1 MLLVEVGQCGI
12 QVGQTLVQLLSSDVQ
27 LDEILVDTERK
38 TWLSIEQS
46 DRRVVVDAGAT
57 GRGNNWAHGY
67 SDDLGA
73 EKTLEAVRKCF
84 ESGASSDRNLMLTHR
99 QGFTD
104 ISLIIYRMVSDAIF
118 GCSIAGGTGSGLGSR
133 ITEEVREAYP
143 KHFIWNCVISPFAS
157 GETALQHYNSL
168 LSLSSLQM
176 SSDMISIFS
185 NDVLMGS
192 IAKQH
197 SLYKSK
203 GDSKISISEL
213 NQQIALTLAGVLL
226 PTCPILSNGD
236 GDLQYLPMRDF
247 SGLDLIAQVAPM
259 PACKIVSLASSE
271 NVINSEMRVGLNKG
285 LTPPVS
291 WDDLAS
297 DLLRN
302 MAPASTSLKRS
313 HISSRI
319 YARNALGPEFWS
331 RSDKLLSKV
340 KSKLGPS
347 IVPSPAKDLELVA
360 SSKFGKSLKSN
371 NRSLTLIS
379 NGSDTIPT
387 LQHLLQRSTDMYES
401 GAYLHWYDRH
411 YRYHHEAC
419 RPSKVKEPVSKRASK
434 SGWDSSLPGDMKRV
448 SERGRASLSNEDEEE
463 VDLFPW
469 PCTRRTEKKIWME
482 ADWDVKQLFEEA
494 FYTVEGVLDSY
505 NEFCAI

>member
-27 LDEILVDTERK
+27 LDETLVDTERK

-46 DRRVVVDAGAT
+46 NRRVVVDAGAT

-73 EKTLEAVRKCF
+73 DKTLEAVRKCF
-84 ESGASSDRNLMLTHR
+84 ESGASSDRNLMLTH
-99 QGFTD
+99 
-104 ISLIIYRMVSDAIF
+104 
-118 GCSIAGGTGSGLGSR
+118 SIAGGTGSGLGSR
-133 ITEEVREAYP
+133 ITEEVRDAYP

-226 PTCPILSNGD
+226 PTCPIVSNGD

-247 SGLDLIAQVAPM
+247 SGLDLITQVAPM
-259 PACKIVSLASSE
+259 PACKIVSLATSE

-347 IVPSPAKDLELVA
+347 IVPPPAKDLELVA

-401 GAYLHWYDRH
+401 GAYIHWYDRH

-434 SGWDSSLPGDMKRV
+434 SEWDSSLLGDKKRV
-448 SERGRASLSNEDEEE
+448 SERGRASLSNGDEEE

-469 PCTRRTEKKIWME
+469 PYTRRTEKKIWME
-482 ADWDVKQLFEEA
+482 SDWDVKQLFEEA

-505 NEFCAI
+505 KEFCTL